1 MPNWTENYNLRKPFQ
16 EEFYDIDEH
25 NFNMDI
31 IDAELHKRA
40 TLGDD
45 GKVLSNQLPD
55 LNYIPTSEKGAASGV
70 ASLGTDGK
78 VYSSQLPNL
87 NYIPTSEKGKAS
99 GVATLGTDGKV
110 PSSQLP
116 EISFPDMNFIPTS
129 EKGAAGGV
137 STLGSDGKVPSS
149 QLPQIGGKRTVRVS
163 IGSNQYG
170 WTASDCDFLC
180 DGTADEVEIN
190 TAIQTLRSTG
200 GEVVLLDGVYQL
212 SSQILMNKE
221 GITLTG
227 NGANTKIIRA
237 FNDDEYS
244 PDQGLILINKS
255 YCTVRNLHIDCMNG
269 TYTANSAINL
279 AEGDNCIIAD
289 NTIVNCTGDGIYAV
303 GDYHTIENNVI
314 LNCFQGLYLSDCTK
328 AAVTN
333 NRIEEAQSAGVYLYN
348 VEDIVFNNNVVENC
362 ADSGIKF
369 QNCNES
375 TFVGNVCNYNAQC
388 GMYITRGDNNV
399 ICGNTCNGN
408 GNFAIYVGTT
418 PKNNILTAN
427 TYFDNS
433 AGTINLGSTKNVTYS
448 ESDHTHSGSDIT
460 SGLDTLAASLSSHL
474 SSAKVETGSYSGAD
488 QVTGGSGKTLTFSF
502 EPKLVILSGGDAN
515 TGTSGV
521 TNSPLV
527 LVNGIT
533 RILGVAYYQ
542 RAYTPVETNLTWNGN
557 SVSIN
562 TSGYNMVNLTYRSYS
577 YVAIG

>member
-1 MPNWTENYNLRKPFQ
+1 MANFTTHYNIRKPLQ

-25 NFNMDI
+25 NSNMDI
-31 IDAELHKRA
+31 IDTELYNRA
-40 TLGDD
+40 SLGEDR
-45 GKVLSNQLPD
+45 KVLPEQLPD
-55 LNYIPTSEKGAASGV
+55 F
-70 ASLGTDGK
+70 D
-78 VYSSQLPNL
+78 
-87 NYIPTSEKGKAS
+87 
-99 GVATLGTDGKV
+99 
-110 PSSQLP
+110 
-116 EISFPDMNFIPTS
+116 FIPAS

-137 STLGSDGKVPSS
+137 AALNAEGKLEGNIFPEGVGG
-149 QLPQIGGKRTVRVS
+149 GGKRTVRVS

-180 DGTADEVEIN
+180 DGTADDVEIN
-190 TAIQTLRSTG
+190 AAIQTLRSTG
-200 GEVVLLDGVYQL
+200 GEVVLLDGVYHL

-244 PDQGLILINKS
+244 PDQGLILINES
-255 YCTVRNLHIDCMNG
+255 YCTVKNLYIDCKNG

-289 NTIVNCTGDGIYAV
+289 NTIVNCTGDGVYIV
-303 GDYHTIENNVI
+303 GNYHTIENNVI

-388 GMYITRGDNNV
+388 GMYITRGDNNT

-418 PKNNILTAN
+418 PKNNMFVAN

-433 AGTINLGSTKNVTYS
+433 AGTISMGSTKNVTYS
-448 ESDHTHSGSDIT
+448 ESDHKHDAGDIV
-460 SGLDTLAASLSSHL
+460 GGFETLATAMSA
-474 SSAKVETGSYSGAD
+474 AKVQTGSYVGTG
-488 QVTGGSGKTLTFSF
+488 TGGGASNPTIITFDF
-502 EPKLVILSGGDAN
+502 VPKFVWILPKLKTGSSSYNYPYVFMISMLSN
-515 TGTSGV
+515 TYTDFGFFSQSGLSTASGCYAKINGTTLSFYRTSG
-521 TNSPLV
+521 TDGGMQANYK
-527 LVNGIT
+527 GFD
-533 RILGVAYYQ
+533 
-542 RAYTPVETNLTWNGN
+542 
-557 SVSIN
+557 
-562 TSGYNMVNLTYRSYS
+562 SYHWI
-577 YVAIG
+577 AWG